1 MISAQ
6 RQRGATLIIVLVVLA
21 VMLVGS
27 LAMLRST
34 EVSGLVAGNV
44 SFKEAATQATDIGI
58 SDAAKALDA
67 MTNTDTNIANV
78 YYATRQPEDGD
89 GLPTSVNWSSVA
101 TATVGNY
108 NVQHVVERLCQ
119 TTPVTDPLASCMV
132 RDGEA
137 PGSNKAGSAA
147 YKNPPTVYYRITVR
161 VTGPK
166 SAAAFV
172 QALVL
177 K

>member
-1 MISAQ
+1 MIRARS
-6 RQRGATLIIVLVVLA
+6 QRGASLIVVLIVLA

-78 YYATRQPEDGD
+78 YYATRQPEDSD
-89 GLPTSVNWSSVA
+89 GLPTTINWSSVA
-101 TATVGNY
+101 TSAVGNY
-108 NVQHVVERLCQ
+108 SIQRVVERLCQ
-119 TTPVTDPLASCMV
+119 VTPVADPLTDCMV
-132 RDGEA
+132 RDGTA
-137 PGSNKAGSAA
+137 AGSNKAGSQP
-147 YKNPPTVYYRITVR
+147 YTNPATVYYRITVR

-166 SAAAFV
+166 SATAYV